1 MKHPPT
7 LAPLAAP
14 QGAVSGSG
22 RPIATDMRALLIALL
37 AFVLGE
43 GSALAQSTPRGA
55 CTGACGV
62 IQSIAP
68 VAERQVWTPL
78 GSVAPGSLGVAGLSG
93 MTGSSTQMQFGP
105 GFSNQGMVV
114 IGAAGGAVYAQK
126 PNEYRRTRWDV
137 TLKMDDGSTR
147 VVSLSY
153 EPLFV
158 QEGDYVRVAGNN
170 VELVNP

>member
-1 MKHPPT
+1 
-7 LAPLAAP
+7 
-14 QGAVSGSG
+14 
-22 RPIATDMRALLIALL
+22 MRALLAALL
-37 AFVLGE
+37 ALLLGE
-43 GSALAQSTPRGA
+43 GDAFAQGA
-55 CTGACGV
+55 PKRPPCPGVCGV

-78 GSVAPGSLGVAGLSG
+78 GSVSPGTVGSGGLGST
-93 MTGSSTQMQFGP
+93 TGSTTQMQFGP

-126 PNEYRRTRWDV
+126 PNEYRRTRWEV
-137 TLKMDDGSTR
+137 TLKMDDGTTR

-158 QEGDYVRVAGNN
+158 QDGDYVRVAGNN
-170 VELVNP
+170 IELVNP